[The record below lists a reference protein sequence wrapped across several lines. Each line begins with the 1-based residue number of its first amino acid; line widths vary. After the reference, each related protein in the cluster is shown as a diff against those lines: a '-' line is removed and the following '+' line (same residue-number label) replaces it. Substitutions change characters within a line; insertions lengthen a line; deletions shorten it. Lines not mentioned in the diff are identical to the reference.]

1 MRFVT
6 YEPAA
11 GISRF
16 GVLTGD
22 RRILDVEGAFA
33 AALAREIPAD
43 RARAL
48 AAAMAPPKAQPFIEG
63 GAISLDAARRALAFA
78 EEVLSRGDAPTGPRG
93 ETILFAPGQVRLKA
107 PLRPRNF
114 IAAGKNYWSHQQ
126 EMQRSP
132 GSNAPGI
139 PIAHVQFAST
149 VVGPDETIRFPRET
163 HHMDYEVELAVV
175 IGRPARDVRREDA
188 LDHVFGYTIYNDI
201 TDRDM
206 YRGEYDKGGAF
217 GCLGKNFPGFSPLGP
232 VLCTPDEIGPP
243 LELGLRTRI
252 NGETRQDGPASL
264 MMFKIDEQIAHWS
277 RIGLGP
283 GDMLGTGT
291 PGGVAAGHKGGDWWL
306 KPGDVVEC
314 EIDRIGTLRTTIGA
328 VG

>member
-6 YEPAA
+6 YQTT
-11 GISRF
+11 GIARF
-16 GVLTGD
+16 GVLMGD
-22 RRILDVEGAFA
+22 GRILDVEGGFA
-33 AALAREIPAD
+33 AALAREISAE
-43 RARAL
+43 RARVL
-48 AAAMAPPKAQPFIEG
+48 AAAMAPPEARAFIDG
-63 GAISLDAARRALAFA
+63 GQISLDAAGRALAFA
-78 EEVLSRGDAPTGPRG
+78 EETRAKGDVPAGPRG
-93 ETILFAPGQVRLKA
+93 ETILFDTAAVRLMA

-132 GSNAPGI
+132 GSNQPGL

-149 VVGPDETIRFPRET
+149 VVGPDETVRFPPET
-163 HHMDYEVELAVV
+163 KHMDYEVELAVV
-175 IGRPARDVRREDA
+175 IGRPARDVARADA
-188 LDHVFGYTIYNDI
+188 MGHVFGYTVYNDI

-206 YRGEYDKGGAF
+206 YRGEYDQGGAF

-232 VLCTPDEIGPP
+232 VLCTPDEVGDP
-243 LELGLRTRI
+243 LALKLKTRI

-264 MMFKIDEQIAHWS
+264 MMYKIDEQIAHWS
-277 RIGLGP
+277 RIGLAP
-283 GDMLGTGT
+283 GDLLGTGT

-306 KPGDVVEC
+306 KPGDVMEC
-314 EIDRIGTLRTTIGA
+314 EIEKIGTLRTTIGA

>member
-6 YEPAA
+6 YEFA
-11 GISRF
+11 GMSRF
-16 GVLTGD
+16 GVLLRDG
-22 RRILDVEGAFA
+22 RVLDVEGGFA
-33 AALAREIPAD
+33 AALAREVTAD

-48 AAAMAPPKAQPFIEG
+48 AAAMAPPEAVAFIAN
-63 GAISLDAARRALAFA
+63 GAIALDAARRALDFA
-78 EEVLSRGDAPTGPRG
+78 EDAVAKGNAPSGPRG
-93 ETILFAPGQVRLKA
+93 ETILFDAAAVRLKA

-114 IAAGKNYWSHQQ
+114 IAAGKNYHSHQQ
-126 EMQRSP
+126 EMQRAA
-132 GSNAPGI
+132 GSNTPGL

-149 VVGPDETIRFPRET
+149 VVGPDETVRFPPET
-163 HHMDYEVELAVV
+163 AHMDYEVELAVV
-175 IGRPARDVRREDA
+175 IGRAARDVAREDA
-188 LDHVFGYTIYNDI
+188 PGLVFGYTIYNDI

-232 VLCTPDEIGPP
+232 VICTPDEIGPP
-243 LELGLRTRI
+243 LELNLRTRI

-264 MMFKIDEQIAHWS
+264 MMYKIDEQIAHWS
-277 RIGLGP
+277 RIGLAP

-328 VG
+328 AG

>member
-6 YEPAA
+6 YETA
-11 GISRF
+11 GLARF
-16 GVLTGD
+16 GMLLEGS
-22 RRILDVEGAFA
+22 RILDVEGGFA
-33 AALAREIPAD
+33 ALLARELPAH

-48 AAAMAPPKAQPFIEG
+48 AAAMAPPDAVAFIEG
-63 GAISLDAARRALAFA
+63 GTISLDAARRARDFA
-78 EEVLSRGDAPTGPRG
+78 ERELAGGCTPEGPSG
-93 ETILFAPGQVRLKA
+93 ETILFAPDAVKLAA

-132 GSNAPGI
+132 GSNAPEL

-149 VVGPDETIRFPRET
+149 VVGPDATIAVPPETT
-163 HHMDYEVELAVV
+163 HMDYEVELAVV
-175 IGRPARDVRREDA
+175 IGRPARDVTREDA
-188 LDHVFGYTIYNDI
+188 MGHVFGYTIYNDV

-232 VLCTPDEIGPP
+232 LICTPDEIGPP
-243 LELGLRTRI
+243 LELTLRTRV

-264 MMFKIDEQIAHWS
+264 MMYKIDEQIAHWS
-277 RIGLGP
+277 RIGLSP

-306 KPGDVVEC
+306 KPGDTIEC
-314 EIDRIGTLRTTIGA
+314 EIDRIGTLRTFIARG
-328 VG
+328 